1 MAKQKHAL
9 ERSDAIADAY
19 DHTHALAL
27 ELLDRLSILRLVYR
41 AIDGVENILPNNQEL
56 SAARS
61 RLHRLFGEI
70 NSLHNRADLLS
81 GLLSRLMEMGATVR
95 ECVRPSAPDRELRG
109 GASEVKARRLS

>member
-41 AIDGVENILPNNQEL
+41 AIDSVEDILPNNNKV

-61 RLHRLFGEI
+61 QLRRLLGEI
-70 NSLHNRADLLS
+70 NSLQNRADLLS
-81 GLLSRLMEMGATVR
+81 GLLSRLMQMGASMR
-95 ECVRPSAPDRELRG
+95 ECLRPTAPAGESHG
-109 GASEVKARRLS
+109 GVPGAKARRLS